1 VPIEFTAYG
10 LSYLIFRHLRAIL
23 ATFALGVAATVA
35 VVFLSPAKYQAT
47 ESLVVNFS
55 LSPSVAAPGLKSAN
69 DGGSSDHAQV
79 IASYVQMLQSHKLAE
94 QVVAEVGAL
103 NLYPLKLKGK
113 IPSAEVQQ
121 AVNSSPRVID
131 STAYRLQKDI
141 KAIADP
147 TSNVIHIQLTN
158 SSTPMALAALNSLVN
173 HFLDQQVQLGRD
185 SHLPFLQQQAERY
198 RQQVADAQAAIDKFQ
213 KANGVS
219 AIDEE
224 RSYLFQ
230 QRATL
235 EQALKAAD
243 VRLQEDQSRLN
254 VQRQRLAETPAV
266 NRLGSEELP
275 LMEGKVQLQAL
286 LAEKRALTGVYKPE
300 SEKMRFLDQ
309 QIAKLQGL
317 PTSDGVLN
325 RTETNSVYASLQTAA
340 NETEADLR
348 AVTNSRNLLSKQLIS
363 LEAKIASRTS
373 LQGSSD
379 ALVRQYQLADQNYR
393 EYLQAVQE
401 AQISNDLSR
410 QRISTVEVMDPAHA
424 LPLPV
429 APNKPLILIGGFMS
443 SLMLALAVAYCLEIF
458 DERVNSPRQVELLLG
473 TPVLG
478 SLEDFPLRRLPM
490 KRIVGRGEP
499 ISTLLV
505 LLVLAATL
513 AGGGRGWAAPP
524 SPSLMPVQPPPGVKL
539 LNKSCPYGYGAYR
552 PVGGPSGR
560 QIICVPQVGRNRFV
574 GQVDYGSGA
583 LAAAHCKTDDGFYAC
598 GIGASQCCAAD
609 RNNPCVPGG
618 YACTAGVEV
627 AGQAKHACCISR

>member
-1 VPIEFTAYG
+1 
-10 LSYLIFRHLRAIL
+10 
-23 ATFALGVAATVA
+23 
-35 VVFLSPAKYQAT
+35 
-47 ESLVVNFS
+47 
-55 LSPSVAAPGLKSAN
+55 
-69 DGGSSDHAQV
+69 
-79 IASYVQMLQSHKLAE
+79 
-94 QVVAEVGAL
+94 
-103 NLYPLKLKGK
+103 
-113 IPSAEVQQ
+113 
-121 AVNSSPRVID
+121 
-131 STAYRLQKDI
+131 
-141 KAIADP
+141 
-147 TSNVIHIQLTN
+147 
-158 SSTPMALAALNSLVN
+158 
-173 HFLDQQVQLGRD
+173 
-185 SHLPFLQQQAERY
+185 
-198 RQQVADAQAAIDKFQ
+198 
-213 KANGVS
+213 
-219 AIDEE
+219 
-224 RSYLFQ
+224 
-230 QRATL
+230 
-235 EQALKAAD
+235 
-243 VRLQEDQSRLN
+243 

-325 RTETNSVYASLQTAA
+325 RTETNSVFASLQTAA

-348 AVTNSRNLLSKQLIS
+348 AVTNSRNLLSKQLIG

-424 LPLPV
+424 LPMPV

-505 LLVLAATL
+505 LLVLAAAL

-539 LNKSCPYGYGAYR
+539 VNKSCPYGYGVYR

-560 QIICVPQVGRNRFV
+560 QIICVPQAGSNRFI

-583 LAAAHCKTDDGFYAC
+583 LAAARCKTEDGFYAC
-598 GIGASQCCAAD
+598 GVGAAQCCAPD
-609 RNNPCVPGG
+609 RNNPCFPGG